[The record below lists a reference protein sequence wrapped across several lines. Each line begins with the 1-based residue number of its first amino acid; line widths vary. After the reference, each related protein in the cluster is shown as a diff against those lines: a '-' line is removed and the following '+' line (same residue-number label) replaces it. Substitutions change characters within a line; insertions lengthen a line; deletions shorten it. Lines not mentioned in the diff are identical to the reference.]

1 MSLEKSIQKLTQVIS
16 AATRPTL
23 QPGVGPGG
31 VEVPYRDPCKNAI
44 PGDGAYCMCYKKK
57 NKDYSG
63 PCYFQSSNGKCY
75 VLIYQQGSSI
85 PVRETLNGDCPIL
98 GVPPQTSSL

>member
-16 AATRPTL
+16 AANPPRR
-23 QPGVGPGG
+23 QPGIGPGG
-31 VEVPYRDPCKNAI
+31 VEVPYNDPCPNAI
-44 PGDGAYCMCYKKK
+44 PGDGAYCMCYKKR

-63 PCYFQSSNGKCY
+63 PCYYKSSNGKCY
-75 VLIYQQGSSI
+75 VLIYQQGSST
-85 PVRETLNGDCPIL
+85 PVRQTIDGDCPV

>member
-16 AATRPTL
+16 AAKPPRRLDEPF
-23 QPGVGPGG
+23 GI
-31 VEVPYRDPCKNAI
+31 EVPYRDPCKSAI
-44 PGDGAYCMCYKKK
+44 PTDGSYCKCYKKK

-63 PCYFQSSNGKCY
+63 PCYYQASNGKCY
-75 VLIYQQGSSI
+75 VLIFQQGAPN
-85 PVRETLNGDCPIL
+85 PVSREVLNGPCPIL